1 MRKKIL
7 TLRILPIIAIGVMI
21 FMGCGQQTLKDDDL
35 DSKSIDEAGTSS
47 EENTGFSV
55 SSTSPSNNASGVS
68 RTPSITITFSDNV
81 YFDQSGSSMTNWT
94 RSYSTTGSCSGSSYN
109 NYSIH
114 LSEDSFSNC
123 LPDNG
128 TVSGR
133 TVTLTINKTLSAT
146 KNIKIGLLMVRKTK
160 LSGISQA
167 SDSSSVSFPC
177 LTSCP
182 SAYCFLKKVISAQM
196 YFLFPFY

>member
-7 TLRILPIIAIGVMI
+7 TLRILLITAISVMI
-21 FMGCGQQTLKDDDL
+21 FMGCGQQTLKDNGL
-35 DSKSIDEAGTSS
+35 ESKSIDEAGSS
-47 EENTGFSV
+47 SGNTDFSV

-68 RTPSITITFSDNV
+68 RTPTITITFSDNV
-81 YFDQSGSSMTNWT
+81 YFDQSGSSTTSWT
-94 RSYSTTGSCSGSSYN
+94 RDYDTTASCSGSTFN

-133 TVTLTINKTLSAT
+133 TVTLTINKTLSADQEYKVRVYRT
-146 KNIKIGLLMVRKTK
+146 SLDGLRKTQT
-160 LSGISQA
+160 LSGSQLTENYTF
-167 SDSSSVSFPC
+167 SF
-177 LTSCP
+177 TTGS
-182 SAYCFLKKVISAQM
+182 
-196 YFLFPFY
+196 